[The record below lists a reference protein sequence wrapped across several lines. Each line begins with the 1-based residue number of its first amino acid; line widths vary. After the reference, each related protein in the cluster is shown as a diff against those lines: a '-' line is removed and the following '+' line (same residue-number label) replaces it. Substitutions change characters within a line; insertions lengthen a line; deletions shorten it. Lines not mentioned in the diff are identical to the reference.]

1 MRYFSSVHA
10 VYLSHCSDSLVFADK
25 ENRMSENNQIMVEK
39 VKALL
44 IHKKELEEQMADPSV
59 SSDPSQMGKLGREYN
74 NINRNLPTYRKFL
87 DVNKALEDAAQLL
100 QTETDQEM
108 LDMAHEEIRENE
120 VLLPELEQQVKYLLV
135 PRDPKDQKNAV
146 VEIRAGTGGTEAGI
160 FAADLYRMYTHYIE
174 NKGWKIEIL
183 GSSFGDVGA
192 IKEIIFMV
200 NGDNAYGTLKFE
212 SGVHRVQRVPQTE
225 AQGRVHTSAASV
237 AIFPEAD
244 EFEVDINPNDLRID
258 LYCSSGPGGQSVN
271 TTYSAV
277 RIVHIPT
284 GVTVTC
290 QDEKSQQKNKSK
302 AMKVLQTRLYEQKLA
317 EVEAEES
324 AARKSMVSTGDR
336 SAKIRTYNFP
346 QNRVTDHRIN
356 LTLYN
361 LEGVINGD
369 LDQLVDALSIADL
382 DEQMKHSGV

>member
-1 MRYFSSVHA
+1 
-10 VYLSHCSDSLVFADK
+10 
-25 ENRMSENNQIMVEK
+25 
-39 VKALL
+39 
-44 IHKKELEEQMADPSV
+44 
-59 SSDPSQMGKLGREYN
+59 
-74 NINRNLPTYRKFL
+74 
-87 DVNKALEDAAQLL
+87 
-100 QTETDQEM
+100 
-108 LDMAHEEIRENE
+108 
-120 VLLPELEQQVKYLLV
+120 
-135 PRDPKDQKNAV
+135 
-146 VEIRAGTGGTEAGI
+146 
-160 FAADLYRMYTHYIE
+160 
-174 NKGWKIEIL
+174 
-183 GSSFGDVGA
+183 
-192 IKEIIFMV
+192 MV

-244 EFEVDINPNDLRID
+244 EFEIAIDPNDLRID

-284 GVTVTC
+284 GITVTC
-290 QDEKSQQKNKSK
+290 QDEKSQHKNKAK
-302 AMKVLQTRLYEQKLA
+302 ALKVLQTRLYEQKLA
-317 EVEAEES
+317 EIEAEES

-361 LEGVINGD
+361 LDGVINGD
-369 LDQLVDALSIADL
+369 LDPLIDALSIADL
-382 DEQMKHSGV
+382 DEQMKSAGI